1 MLKSSIRRIALILC
15 LLMTASFS
23 INSQDTSKIIIT
35 SEQLRTTNLIFSEHK
50 KFSELIPLLQL
61 ENSNLRTINNTW
73 VRTDSIKNMQ
83 IYNQNQTISEQ
94 CKNMDKLKKSIKV
107 RNSVIGI
114 SILTTVL
121 CLILK

>member
-1 MLKSSIRRIALILC
+1 
-15 LLMTASFS
+15 MTASFS

-61 ENSNLRTINNTW
+61 ENSNLRTINDTW
-73 VRTDSIKNMQ
+73 IRTDSIKNMQ

-114 SILTTVL
+114 SILTAVL

>member
-1 MLKSSIRRIALILC
+1 MLKSFIRRIALILC

-61 ENSNLRTINNTW
+61 ENSNLRTINDTW
-73 VRTDSIKNMQ
+73 IRTDSIKNMQ

-114 SILTTVL
+114 SILTAVL

>member
-1 MLKSSIRRIALILC
+1 MLKSSIRRIVLILC

>member
-23 INSQDTSKIIIT
+23 INSQDTSKIIVT

-94 CKNMDKLKKSIKV
+94 CKNMDKLKKSIKI

>member
-1 MLKSSIRRIALILC
+1 MLKNFIRRIALILC

>member
-94 CKNMDKLKKSIKV
+94 CKNMDKLKKSIKI

>member
-15 LLMTASFS
+15 LLMTVSFS

>member
-1 MLKSSIRRIALILC
+1 MLKSFIRRIALILC

-61 ENSNLRTINNTW
+61 ENSNLRTINDTW

>member
-83 IYNQNQTISEQ
+83 FYNQNQTISEQ

>member
-1 MLKSSIRRIALILC
+1 MLKNSIRRIVLILC

-61 ENSNLRTINNTW
+61 ENSNLQTINNTW

-94 CKNMDKLKKSIKV
+94 CKNMDKLKKSIRV

>member
-1 MLKSSIRRIALILC
+1 
-15 LLMTASFS
+15 MTVSFS

>member
-1 MLKSSIRRIALILC
+1 MLKNFIRRIALILC

-73 VRTDSIKNMQ
+73 VRTDSIKNVQ

>member
-61 ENSNLRTINNTW
+61 ENSNLRTINDTW
-73 VRTDSIKNMQ
+73 IRTDSIKNMQ

-114 SILTTVL
+114 SILTAVL

>member
-1 MLKSSIRRIALILC
+1 
-15 LLMTASFS
+15 MTASFS

>member
-1 MLKSSIRRIALILC
+1 MLKSSTRRIALILC

>member
-1 MLKSSIRRIALILC
+1 
-15 LLMTASFS
+15 MTASFS
-23 INSQDTSKIIIT
+23 INSQDTSKITIT

>member
-1 MLKSSIRRIALILC
+1 
-15 LLMTASFS
+15 MTASFS

-94 CKNMDKLKKSIKV
+94 CKNMDKLKKSIKI